1 MWLKKKVVVPLSVF
15 SKQLNKSKA
24 VVPKISENGI
34 NLTARMSNDQ
44 IVIEWQEQADEQS
57 NETSS
62 GSSDRN
68 NKLIDIAGDDAKE

>member
-34 NLTARMSNDQ
+34 NLTARMGNDQ

-68 NKLIDIAGDDAKE
+68 SKLIDIAGDNAKE

>member
-34 NLTARMSNDQ
+34 NLTARMGNDQ

-68 NKLIDIAGDDAKE
+68 SKLIAGDNAKE